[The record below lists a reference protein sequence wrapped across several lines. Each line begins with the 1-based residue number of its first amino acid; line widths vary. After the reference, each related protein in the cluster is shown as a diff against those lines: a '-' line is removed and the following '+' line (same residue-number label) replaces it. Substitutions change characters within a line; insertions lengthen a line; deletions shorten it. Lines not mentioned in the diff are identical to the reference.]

1 MYLHEPWSKALTVL
15 VTGEEDPVTVNDTA
29 DIAEAGTVN
38 ARASQGE
45 PTVTV
50 KVVSTLAIAAE
61 LYSVEAARSVIV
73 YAPAVTP
80 RGAAVIVTESPVFAA
95 VALTVTQG

>member
-1 MYLHEPWSKALTVL
+1 MYLHEPWSNALTVL
-15 VTGEEDPVTVNDTA
+15 VTGEEAPVTENDTA

-50 KVVSTLAIAAE
+50 KVVS
-61 LYSVEAARSVIV
+61 V
-73 YAPAVTP
+73 
-80 RGAAVIVTESPVFAA
+80 
-95 VALTVTQG
+95 